1 MTNDR
6 QKRTSIILA
15 MVALAI
21 AAITICAVMFSMSS
35 GQTKDPSSGV
45 VLDKNAVAFDT
56 GDTLSADPLH
66 I

>member
-45 VLDKNAVAFDT
+45 VERR
-56 GDTLSADPLH
+56 S